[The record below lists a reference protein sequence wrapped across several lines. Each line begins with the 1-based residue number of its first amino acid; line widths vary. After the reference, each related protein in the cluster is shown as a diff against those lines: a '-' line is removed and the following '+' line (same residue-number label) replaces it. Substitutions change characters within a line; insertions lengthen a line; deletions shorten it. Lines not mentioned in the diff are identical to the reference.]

1 MQQSSQGAAMAQ
13 TAMVAYPMGA
23 VVADSLINY
32 QINTVSLRT
41 GNNEYEQRLQ
51 FGYSAAKKGI
61 GMGAAA
67 LVGLATGNPM
77 VIGGVIAMG
86 ISKAL
91 TQTEIVKYLVAN
103 DANCV
108 ESPVG
113 SGLYNHDLYII
124 ELTKMTECI
133 VVDTITF
140 TNDLGRN
147 YTANATLVSPDIDD
161 EQK

>member
-1 MQQSSQGAAMAQ
+1 MTTTFSDRSIMIENKFAIYINGINM
-13 TAMVAYPMGA
+13 THYA
-23 VVADSLINY
+23 VVAPKFGNLLDEQLDEMYIYLRHCPFENFKPLTPIEIHYTNRLYFGST
-32 QINTVSLRT
+32 TVD
-41 GNNEYEQRLQ
+41 
-51 FGYSAAKKGI
+51 
-61 GMGAAA
+61 
-67 LVGLATGNPM
+67 
-77 VIGGVIAMG
+77 
-86 ISKAL
+86 

-161 EQK
+161 EQE